1 MVTQVVWFKR
11 DLRVQDHQ
19 ALYQASCAGPVLC
32 CYFLEDVYWQLPDTS
47 NRQWLFIR
55 DSLIELSLQLEK
67 LGSNLLVLKGDAC
80 EMFAEIY
87 QQLGTFVLHSHQE
100 TGNLWTYERD
110 IAVAHWCRQHQVSW
124 FEYAQHAVLRG
135 KAVFKPVNP
144 SNKPL
149 ATIAESA
156 RTANCEVGETA
167 VFSQGTAI
175 SDSPFKQELRQNLS
189 KPSSQQLR
197 QQLSQQ
203 LSQQSSQ
210 KLNRPRHA
218 RADWREHWYQFAK
231 APLTPK
237 PVLNTWDIAPLI
249 AGLSRQSV
257 AVFTRTKLEDFPY
270 ANVNP
275 ENLGPLALD
284 ALPLQVRQDL
294 YDCPN
299 RQAGGRQAAVAL
311 FKSFLAER
319 GGRYQATISSPLTAE
334 FGCSRLSPHLAN
346 GTVSIRE
353 LLHQLD
359 LTLAERTDRQWRR
372 SLSAFQSRL
381 VWHCHF
387 IQKLETNP
395 NAELY
400 NMQGLYNALDRPW
413 QPERFAAWQHG
424 RTGWPL
430 VDACM
435 RFLIAHGWL
444 NFRMRAMLVSV
455 ACYTLKLPWQP
466 VAHWLA
472 QLFVDYE
479 PGIHY
484 PQIQMQSGTNGN
496 QVLRIYNPLSQAQEL
511 DPDGIFVRRWVTE
524 LQDVP
529 TTWIFT
535 PEKMPIQLKQQ
546 YGAEQYP
553 MPMVDF
559 VIAHRAA
566 KQEIS
571 TLRNKTKAKN
581 SEAEAR
587 EQFSLF
593 AETL

>member
-19 ALYQASCAGPVLC
+19 ALYHASCAGPVLC
-32 CYFLEDVYWQLPDTS
+32 SYVLEQDYWKLPDTS
-47 NRQWLFIR
+47 NRQWLFVR

-67 LGSNLLVLKGDAC
+67 LGGNLLVFKGDAC
-80 EMFAEIY
+80 EIFAELY
-87 QQLGTFVLHSHQE
+87 QQLGPFVLHSHQE

-110 IAVAHWCRQHQVSW
+110 KAVAHWCRQHQVSW
-124 FEYAQHAVLRG
+124 LEYVQHAVLRG
-135 KAVFKPVNP
+135 KAAFKPVNP
-144 SNKPL
+144 VNKHL
-149 ATIAESA
+149 APIAESA
-156 RTANCEVGETA
+156 RTANCEVGET
-167 VFSQGTAI
+167 VEISQAIAI
-175 SDSPFKQELRQNLS
+175 SDSASKQQLRQNLR
-189 KPSSQQLR
+189 QQLR
-197 QQLSQQ
+197 P
-203 LSQQSSQ
+203 QSSKQ
-210 KLNRPRHA
+210 VNRPRHA

-237 PVLNTWDIAPLI
+237 PVFNTWDIAPLI

-257 AVFTRTKLEDFPY
+257 AVFTRTTLEDFLCS
-270 ANVNP
+270 NIGR

-284 ALPLQVRQDL
+284 ALPLQVTQDL

-299 RQAGGRQAAVAL
+299 RQAGGRHAAVTL

-334 FGCSRLSPHLAN
+334 LGCSRLSPHLAN

-400 NMQGLYNALDRPW
+400 NMHGLYNALDRPW

-466 VAHWLA
+466 VAQWLA

-511 DPDGIFVRRWVTE
+511 DPEGVFVRRWVTE
-524 LQDVP
+524 LQHVP

-535 PEKMPIQLKQQ
+535 PEKMPIQLRQQ

-553 MPMVDF
+553 IPMVDF

-571 TLRNKTKAKN
+571 TLRNKTKTKN

-593 AETL
+593 AEME